1 MQLSKRRKAY
11 YRLCRDRE
19 WYKEKHLGYEI
30 NANGHLFYLE
40 DGKITHGGTGLLVCS
55 ENEFDEL
62 ASGNEMYNAIAGIE
76 EDIKFGKF
84 PKLED
89 VPLKVN

>member
-1 MQLSKRRKAY
+1 MQLSKRRKTY

-19 WYKEKHLGYEI
+19 WYKEKRLGYEI
-30 NANGHLFYLE
+30 NANDHLFYLE

-62 ASGNEMYNAIAGIE
+62 ASDSVMYNALTE
-76 EDIKFGKF
+76 LEKDIKFGKF

-89 VPLKVN
+89 VPLRVK